1 MGFNMFD
8 TLNEYRVAAERHY
21 QKNGYTFDKDN
32 LSKIVAV
39 MNDAFTQ
46 YSRVFAFR
54 VDLRFPDNVFTRI
67 LSEGS
72 SRYHGAVL
80 KAFFAELEK
89 LFVLDQMRQAT
100 NGKRVRK
107 TAIRYVWARE
117 QTAEA
122 VVPHYHLMFFLNGD
136 AYYSLGN
143 FKSENMNLANKL
155 RVAWHRAVF
164 ETDVSID
171 FCRRRGLVQ
180 LSEKG
185 QHEVFSNDPV
195 AIKKVLLHTAYLAKN
210 ESKRRGQGY
219 QCFGGSNL

>member
-21 QKNGYTFDKDN
+21 QNSGYTFDKDN
-32 LSKIVAV
+32 LSKIVTV
-39 MNDAFTQ
+39 MNHAFAQ

-117 QTAEA
+117 QTAGE
-122 VVPHYHLMFFLNGD
+122 L
-136 AYYSLGN
+136 
-143 FKSENMNLANKL
+143 
-155 RVAWHRAVF
+155 
-164 ETDVSID
+164 
-171 FCRRRGLVQ
+171 
-180 LSEKG
+180 
-185 QHEVFSNDPV
+185 
-195 AIKKVLLHTAYLAKN
+195 
-210 ESKRRGQGY
+210 
-219 QCFGGSNL
+219 